1 MSATFAKSPELRFL
15 FSLMEMSGTLTLKEL
30 TRRLPSKD
38 YMDWVH
44 FKNWEAKERERQR
57 QIAQSRR
64 H

>member
-1 MSATFAKSPELRFL
+1 
-15 FSLMEMSGTLTLKEL
+15 MEMSGTLTLKEL